1 MSTGTCCSTH
11 DELTSISGLRNAY
24 QFHAA
29 PSLRANSA
37 TRRKRQ
43 FTPDEQKDSNYWLKR
58 TRNNEAAKRSR
69 QRKRME
75 EHLLESRAVTLQ
87 RENDKLKAALSAVHH
102 HSTAQSNPMDAAFG
116 FPLGLPN
123 DCYPRSFAVPTT
135 VLPLRSLPHCPF
147 SGCCGTICPETNLFR
162 SVFDL
167 ASYPVLKN
175 SANDNTTKSPR
186 ISLLDGY
193 HPMGRYS
200 HGTNACTSG
209 AYVRNRVFA
218 NGNDSA
224 QTMRELPEDRNALA
238 YNPKTSSSDPAQNYA
253 RQPGPIG
260 GETQTNAAER
270 TCQHQA
276 TTQSVLLPHKLR
288 YKVGNASDL
297 LTQIHEAA
305 VTPAGKRR
313 RNTSIISRWDFIT
326 ADETLLVALNVF
338 ICIIYPSIWTFAYKR
353 SITKFSGTD
362 FTKED
367 T

>member
-1 MSTGTCCSTH
+1 MSTGACCSTR
-11 DELTSISGLRNAY
+11 DELASISSLRNAY

-75 EHLLESRAVTLQ
+75 EHHLESRAVALQ
-87 RENDKLKAALSAVHH
+87 RENDKLKAALSAVHHH

-123 DCYPRSFAVPTT
+123 DSYPRSFAVPTT
-135 VLPLRSLPHCPF
+135 VLPLRSLPHCPI

-175 SANDNTTKSPR
+175 FANNTTTKSPR
-186 ISLLDGY
+186 ISLLDGS

-209 AYVRNRVFA
+209 AYVRNRVVA

-224 QTMRELPEDRNALA
+224 QTMHELPEDRNALA
-238 YNPKTSSSDPAQNYA
+238 NLSRCYNPKTSSSDTAQNYA

-270 TCQHQA
+270 TCHQQA

-288 YKVGNASDL
+288 YKVGNTRFAS
-297 LTQIHEAA
+297 T
-305 VTPAGKRR
+305 
-313 RNTSIISRWDFIT
+313 NF
-326 ADETLLVALNVF
+326 
-338 ICIIYPSIWTFAYKR
+338 PS
-353 SITKFSGTD
+353 
-362 FTKED
+362 
-367 T
+367 

>member
-1 MSTGTCCSTH
+1 MSTGACCSTR
-11 DELTSISGLRNAY
+11 DELASISSSRNAY
-24 QFHAA
+24 QLHAA

-43 FTPDEQKDSNYWLKR
+43 FTPDEQKDGNYWLKR

-75 EHLLESRAVTLQ
+75 EHHLESRAVALQ

-102 HSTAQSNPMDAAFG
+102 HHSTAQRNPMDAAFG

-123 DCYPRSFAVPTT
+123 DCYPRSLAVPTT

-147 SGCCGTICPETNLFR
+147 SGCCGAICPETNLFR
-162 SVFDL
+162 SVFDF

-175 SANDNTTKSPR
+175 SANNNTTKSPR

-200 HGTNACTSG
+200 HGTNVCTSG
-209 AYVRNRVFA
+209 AYARNRVFA
-218 NGNDSA
+218 NGNDSV
-224 QTMRELPEDRNALA
+224 QTMHELPEDRNALA
-238 YNPKTSSSDPAQNYA
+238 NPSRGYNPNASSSDAAQNCA

-260 GETQTNAAER
+260 DETQTNAAER
-270 TCQHQA
+270 TCQRQE

-288 YKVGNASDL
+288 YKVGNARFAS
-297 LTQIHEAA
+297 T
-305 VTPAGKRR
+305 
-313 RNTSIISRWDFIT
+313 NF
-326 ADETLLVALNVF
+326 
-338 ICIIYPSIWTFAYKR
+338 PS
-353 SITKFSGTD
+353 
-362 FTKED
+362 
-367 T
+367 

>member
-1 MSTGTCCSTH
+1 MSTGACCSTR
-11 DELTSISGLRNAY
+11 DELASISSLRNAY
-24 QFHAA
+24 QIHAA

-58 TRNNEAAKRSR
+58 SRNNEAAKRSR

-75 EHLLESRAVTLQ
+75 EHLLESRAVALQ

-102 HSTAQSNPMDAAFG
+102 HHHSTAQSNPVDAAFG

-135 VLPLRSLPHCPF
+135 VLPLRSLPHCPI

-175 SANDNTTKSPR
+175 SANNNTTKSPR

-209 AYVRNRVFA
+209 AYERNRVVE

-224 QTMRELPEDRNALA
+224 QTMHELSEDRNALA
-238 YNPKTSSSDPAQNYA
+238 NLSRCYDPKTSSSDTAQNCA
-253 RQPGPIG
+253 RQPGPIE

-270 TCQHQA
+270 TCHQQT

-288 YKVGNASDL
+288 YKVGKARFAS
-297 LTQIHEAA
+297 T
-305 VTPAGKRR
+305 
-313 RNTSIISRWDFIT
+313 NF
-326 ADETLLVALNVF
+326 
-338 ICIIYPSIWTFAYKR
+338 PS
-353 SITKFSGTD
+353 
-362 FTKED
+362 
-367 T
+367 